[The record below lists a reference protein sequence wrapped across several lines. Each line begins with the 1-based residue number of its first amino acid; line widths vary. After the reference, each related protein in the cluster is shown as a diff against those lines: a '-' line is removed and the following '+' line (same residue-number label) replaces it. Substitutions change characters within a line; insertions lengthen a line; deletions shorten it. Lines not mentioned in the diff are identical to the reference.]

1 MATNPVDLLNTVTN
15 ARVSRRTLFKGAG
28 IAGAG
33 LLMSR
38 LGLFRS
44 VLADSPESV
53 KDIINIAATAESM
66 AVTLLGGAIDSAKKG
81 GYDKPIPD
89 VVVAILDAA
98 RAEEEFHLEYLLS
111 AGAQPLTQT
120 FTVPDTSILS
130 SYTKLFST
138 IVSLETAFIA
148 AYIAAA
154 REFAAMNQPELV
166 KVAFQIAG
174 TEAEHRVLANYA
186 LGTRPASDV
195 AFEKALFTTVGQAAQ
210 TLQQLGYIGG
220 SGPQVTY
227 PGPGT
232 INKAN
237 VTVTAPTG
245 PSVSCSPAATP
256 PAMPG
261 ITAPAQPKPGATYF
275 KETGHNVSG
284 AFLSYWQAFGGL
296 AIFGYPLTEV
306 MQENGLTVQYF
317 ERARFELHP
326 GAAPQRYDVLLGLVG
341 REVTAG
347 RENEP
352 PFRPLPQGNAPVWNG
367 GMVPDSVEVVYFPQT
382 GHYLGHGF
390 LRYWQKFGG
399 LEIFGFPI
407 SEEFREQN
415 PDNGKTY
422 VVQYF
427 ERARLEWH
435 PGEWPERWDIMLGR
449 LGAQVLNKRYGV
461 PYP

>member
-1 MATNPVDLLNTVTN
+1 MTTNPVDLLNTVMN

-38 LGLFRS
+38 LGLLRS
-44 VLADSPESV
+44 VLAESETAT
-53 KDIINIAATAESM
+53 DIINIAATAESL
-66 AVTLLGGAIDSAKKG
+66 AVTLLGGAVQSAKQG

-89 VVVAILDAA
+89 VVIAILDAA
-98 RAEEEFHLEYLLS
+98 RAEEEFHLEYLLK
-111 AGAQPLTQT
+111 AGAKPLTQT
-120 FTVPDTSILS
+120 FTVPDPALLTS
-130 SYTKLFST
+130 YNKLFST
-138 IVSLETAFIA
+138 IVAAETAFIA

-186 LGTRPASDV
+186 LGTRPANDV
-195 AFEKALFTTVGQAAQ
+195 AFEKALFTTVGQAADF
-210 TLQQLGYIGG
+210 LKQQGFLGG
-220 SGPQVTY
+220 SGTQVTY
-227 PGPGT
+227 PGPGQIT
-232 INKAN
+232 AAN
-237 VTVTAPTG
+237 VTVQQPTG
-245 PSVSCSPAATP
+245 PSVSCTAGAPTP

-261 ITAPAQPKPGATYF
+261 ITAPAQPKPGAAYF

-296 AIFGYPLTEV
+296 AIFGYPLTEE

-317 ERARFELHP
+317 ERSRFELHP

-347 RENEP
+347 RENEA
-352 PFRPLPQGNAPVWNG
+352 PFRPLPRGDAPVWNG
-367 GMVPDSVEVVYFPQT
+367 GMVPDSVEIVYFPQT